1 MVYPSAGAWCTSHFL
16 GERLVMGKETI
27 LKKTW
32 VMVLLATLCQALW
45 GVVFPVIKKSYE
57 LFSISGVGSTLLFAS
72 IRFMVAGV
80 ILLLID
86 TVMEKRFPVLD
97 KKGCKSV
104 LMLGTIQTG
113 VAYAFQDIA
122 MMSAASINCSIL
134 NGTGVIFSTII
145 AHFLFSDD
153 KMTIKKAIGA
163 VLGFIGVLVCFV
175 WGGKLEGFSL
185 KGEGLMLL
193 SILTFVTGTNIS
205 RIITKGIK
213 SIVVSGYN
221 LLIGGVEL
229 FVLAL
234 LLGGRIGNGGVSGF
248 CCLLFLAFTSCICL
262 YLWTALSSANSVS
275 KVAVFQCVNPITGAI
290 AASLLLGEN
299 VFQPKYIVSVLLVT
313 ISIIIITKGG
323 KKIAK

>member
-1 MVYPSAGAWCTSHFL
+1 M
-16 GERLVMGKETI
+16 KKDNI

-32 VMVLLATLCQALW
+32 VMVLLASLCQALW

-72 IRFMVAGV
+72 IRFMIAGV
-80 ILLLID
+80 ILLLLD
-86 TVMEKRFPVLD
+86 TFMEKRFPVLD
-97 KKGCKSV
+97 KKGYASV
-104 LMLGTIQTG
+104 FMLGTIQTG
-113 VAYAFQDIA
+113 LAYAFQYIA
-122 MMSAASINCSIL
+122 MISASSINCSIL

-145 AHFLFSDD
+145 AHFISKDD
-153 KMTIKKAIGA
+153 KMNGRKALGG
-163 VLGFIGVLVCFV
+163 VLGFIGVLVCFL

-193 SILTFVTGTNIS
+193 SILTFVTGTNLS
-205 RIITKGIK
+205 RIVTTGIK

-221 LLIGGVEL
+221 LLVGGAEL
-229 FVLAL
+229 FILSL
-234 LLGGRIGNGGVSGF
+234 FLGGRIGNGGLYGIM
-248 CCLLFLAFTSCICL
+248 CLVFLSLTSCVCL

-275 KVAVFQCVNPITGAI
+275 KVAVFQCINPITGAI

-313 ISIIIITKGG
+313 ISIIIITKGR
-323 KKIAK
+323 KKA

>member
-1 MVYPSAGAWCTSHFL
+1 M
-16 GERLVMGKETI
+16 KKDNI

-32 VMVLLATLCQALW
+32 VMVLLASLCQALW

-72 IRFMVAGV
+72 IRFMIAGV
-80 ILLLID
+80 ILLLLD
-86 TVMEKRFPVLD
+86 TFMEKRFPVLD
-97 KKGCKSV
+97 KKGYASV
-104 LMLGTIQTG
+104 FMLGTIQTG
-113 VAYAFQDIA
+113 LAYAFQYIA
-122 MMSAASINCSIL
+122 MISASSINCSIL

-145 AHFLFSDD
+145 AHFISKDD
-153 KMTIKKAIGA
+153 KMNGRKALGG
-163 VLGFIGVLVCFV
+163 VLGFIGVLVCFL

-193 SILTFVTGTNIS
+193 SILTFVTGTNLS
-205 RIITKGIK
+205 RIVTTGIK
-213 SIVVSGYN
+213 SVVVSGYN
-221 LLIGGVEL
+221 LLVGGMEL

-234 LLGGRIGNGGVSGF
+234 ILGGRIGNGGLYGIM
-248 CCLLFLAFTSCICL
+248 CLVFLSLTSCVCL

-275 KVAVFQCVNPITGAI
+275 KVAVFQCINPITGAI

-313 ISIIIITKGG
+313 ISIIIITKGR
-323 KKIAK
+323 KKA